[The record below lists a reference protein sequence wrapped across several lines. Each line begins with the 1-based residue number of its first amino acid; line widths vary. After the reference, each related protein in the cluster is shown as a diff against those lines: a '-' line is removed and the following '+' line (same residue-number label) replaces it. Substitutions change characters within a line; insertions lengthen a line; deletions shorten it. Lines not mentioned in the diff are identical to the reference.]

1 MKKIIV
7 LISFLMSFYGFSQ
20 IKLKGNVLSVSGPI
34 ANANIVIL
42 DQNNQMLTGMVTKE
56 DGLFEFS
63 IPGGSYILT
72 INNINYENYEKKI
85 IIENDL
91 TLEPIILFDK
101 ATVLGEVIIKNPTNL
116 IRRKLDKIIF
126 SVQDSPLASMGNAFD
141 ALQKSPGL
149 IVKNDQIAMLGKSN
163 VRIMVEG
170 KIINLSGEDLK
181 NYLAALPANNIKEI
195 EIISN
200 PSSKYEAE
208 GNSGMVNIIFKKLK
222 KNSWSNTISASH
234 IQAKYGREEI
244 NNNFSYRKN
253 KVNLSLSVGYDF
265 GNTYTDQRVEIF
277 FEDAPYS
284 LKSIHKE
291 NGDNFYTRFLFDY
304 DIDDRNKIGIQYSG
318 GFLKSDLIDNINAK
332 TLNQSNEL
340 AYYTKGEGNIDE
352 NKDNHSLN
360 LFYENKL
367 DTLGK
372 KISYNF
378 DLLKY
383 DRTLHSDL
391 LSNKYD
397 PNDEFL
403 NVDFANTSNV
413 KQRISNYNFK
423 IDIEHPTKFAN
434 FQYGTKISFIDTNNI
449 ISNVNLLDPNSTIN
463 SYDNFIYK
471 ENIQALYG
479 NGTKKINEKLELQVG
494 IRAEYTEIKSESK
507 ALNQTNKNNYF
518 KLFPT
523 IFLSYQSGDKNLY
536 VFNYGRRIQRP
547 NYSMLNPF
555 RYFINS
561 TVSSE
566 GNPNLQPSYVS
577 SFEVS
582 HTYNKVLTTK
592 LTYTAKTNA
601 FESVPYIDITT
612 QEQIIRPE
620 NFYNNSSFS
629 LTENYQLNLFPWWK
643 VDNTLFLN
651 YSNSQKTKPEFNG
664 VLRDGFEF
672 YGSINNFFTLSKSK
686 NIIGEANFWYDSPYN
701 DNINKYSQSASL
713 DMALSYKSVFKNFN
727 LSVGL
732 FDIFNTSPRKMFS
745 NFNNVNQNYIAYR
758 SNRYFRISLTYIF
771 GNDNISANKRNF
783 GNEAERNRSN

>member
-34 ANANIVIL
+34 ANANIVIS

-181 NYLAALPANNIKEI
+181 NYLAALPANDIKEI

>member
-7 LISFLMSFYGFSQ
+7 IVSFLISFCGFAQ
-20 IKLKGNVLSVSGPI
+20 IKLKGNVTSVSSPI
-34 ANANIVIL
+34 ANVNIVLL
-42 DQNNQMLTGMVTKE
+42 DQNNKVFIGMVTKE

-63 IPGGSYILT
+63 IPQGSYTLAV
-72 INNINYENYEKKI
+72 NNINYDSYEKKI
-85 IIENDL
+85 IVENDL
-91 TLEPIILFDK
+91 TLEPVVLFDK
-101 ATVLGEVIIKNPTNL
+101 VTVLGEVIIKNPVNI

-126 SVQDSPLASMGNAFD
+126 SVQDSPSASMGNAFD

-149 IVKNDQIAMLGKSN
+149 IVKNDEIAMLGKSG
-163 VRIMVEG
+163 VKVMVEG
-170 KIINLSGEDLK
+170 KIINLSGDDLK
-181 NYLAALPANNIKEI
+181 SYLAALPASDIKEI

-234 IQAKYGREEI
+234 IQAKYGRESL

-265 GNTYTDQRVEIF
+265 GKTHVDQRIDIF
-277 FEDAPYS
+277 FKDAPYN

-291 NGDNFYTRFLFDY
+291 NADNFYTRFLFDY
-304 DIDDRNKIGIQYSG
+304 DIDDKNKIGIQYSG
-318 GFLKSDLIDNINAK
+318 AFLKSDLIDNINAR
-332 TLNQSNEL
+332 TLNQSNDL
-340 AYYTKGEGNIDE
+340 AYYTKGVGNIDE
-352 NKDNHSLN
+352 DKNNHSFN

-372 KISYNF
+372 KITYNF
-378 DLLKY
+378 DYLKY
-383 DRTLHSDL
+383 DRGLDSDL

-397 PNDEFL
+397 PNNEFL
-403 NVDFANTSNV
+403 NIDFANTSNV
-413 KQRISNYNFK
+413 KQSINNYNFK
-423 IDIEHPTKFAN
+423 IDVEHPSDFAN
-434 FQYGTKISFIDTNNI
+434 FQYGTKISFLDTNNI
-449 ISNVNLLDPNSTIN
+449 IKNVNLLDPDSTLN
-463 SYDNFIYK
+463 PSDNFIYK

-479 NGTKKINEKLELQVG
+479 NGTKKINEKLEFQFGLRG
-494 IRAEYTEIKSESK
+494 EYTEIKSESK
-507 ALNQTNKNNYF
+507 ALNQVNKNNYF

-523 IFLSYQSGDKNLY
+523 IFLSYQKNDKNLFI
-536 VFNYGRRIQRP
+536 FNYGRRIQRP

-566 GNPNLQPSYVS
+566 GNPNLQPSYIN

-582 HTYNKVLTTK
+582 HTYNKILNTKLSFTTK
-592 LTYTAKTNA
+592 KNA
-601 FESVPYIDITT
+601 FESVFYIDETT

-620 NFYNNSSFS
+620 NFYNNTSVS
-629 LTENYQLNLFPWWK
+629 LTENYQLTLFPWWK
-643 VDNTLFLN
+643 IDNTLFLN
-651 YSNSQKTKPEFNG
+651 YSVSKKTDPKFNAI
-664 VLRDGFEF
+664 LRDGFEF

-686 NIIGEANFWYDSPYN
+686 NVMGEANFWYDSPYN
-701 DNINKYSQSASL
+701 DNLNKYSQSASL
-713 DMALSYKSVFKNFN
+713 DLALSYKSVFKNFN

-732 FDIFNTSPRKMFS
+732 FDVFNSIPRKMFS
-745 NFNNVNQNYIAYR
+745 NINNVNQNYIAYR
-758 SNRYFRISLTYIF
+758 SNRYFRISLTYVF
-771 GNDNISANKRNF
+771 GNDKISTNDRNF

>member
-1 MKKIIV
+1 
-7 LISFLMSFYGFSQ
+7 
-20 IKLKGNVLSVSGPI
+20 
-34 ANANIVIL
+34 
-42 DQNNQMLTGMVTKE
+42 
-56 DGLFEFS
+56 
-63 IPGGSYILT
+63 
-72 INNINYENYEKKI
+72 
-85 IIENDL
+85 
-91 TLEPIILFDK
+91 
-101 ATVLGEVIIKNPTNL
+101 
-116 IRRKLDKIIF
+116 
-126 SVQDSPLASMGNAFD
+126 
-141 ALQKSPGL
+141 
-149 IVKNDQIAMLGKSN
+149 
-163 VRIMVEG
+163 MVEG

-181 NYLAALPANNIKEI
+181 NYLAALPANDIKEI